1 MRGSVAG
8 VSGISGGMNMSAD
21 GTRNAIGTSTTT
33 TRKTPTPQAPPIRP
47 LASRSASARPML
59 LFLWSPRTWQR
70 VRFDATVYQTLEP
83 PFPGSYL
90 AAVTDFTEMVSPL
103 AVPVTLASSQASLL
117 RLSSAA

>member
-1 MRGSVAG
+1 M
-8 VSGISGGMNMSAD
+8 
-21 GTRNAIGTSTTT
+21 
-33 TRKTPTPQAPPIRP
+33 PQASRFVRGQSIRQCPPGAAVP
-47 LASRSASARPML
+47 LVATLSGHG
-59 LFLWSPRTWQR
+59 QR
-70 VRFDATVYQTLEP
+70 VCFDATFLHLTLEP

>member
-1 MRGSVAG
+1 MPGVDGSLRAVITINGSRRSSQKNLVSSACARRPTKFFVA
-8 VSGISGGMNMSAD
+8 D
-21 GTRNAIGTSTTT
+21 D
-33 TRKTPTPQAPPIRP
+33 
-47 LASRSASARPML
+47 ASDRPMRCSFGYSHGSGFASL
-59 LFLWSPRTWQR
+59 
-70 VRFDATVYQTLEP
+70 

>member
-1 MRGSVAG
+1 
-8 VSGISGGMNMSAD
+8 
-21 GTRNAIGTSTTT
+21 
-33 TRKTPTPQAPPIRP
+33 
-47 LASRSASARPML
+47 ML
-59 LFLWSPRTWQR
+59 LFLWSPHYQ
-70 VRFDATVYQTLEP
+70 DMAAGAATLLLLHPTLEP

>member
-1 MRGSVAG
+1 MPRADLNDL
-8 VSGISGGMNMSAD
+8 ISSHWTQD
-21 GTRNAIGTSTTT
+21 
-33 TRKTPTPQAPPIRP
+33 PTIRP
-47 LASRSASARPML
+47 RPVDPPAPRPMPTVPQDMPAGL
-59 LFLWSPRTWQR
+59 LRLYFVAP
-70 VRFDATVYQTLEP
+70 DAGAV